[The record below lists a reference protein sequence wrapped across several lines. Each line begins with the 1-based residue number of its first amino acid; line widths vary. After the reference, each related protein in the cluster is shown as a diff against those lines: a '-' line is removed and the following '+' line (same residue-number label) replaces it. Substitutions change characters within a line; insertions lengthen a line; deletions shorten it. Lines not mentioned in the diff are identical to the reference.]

1 MKTQSLKSQQLKLI
15 HFAIYLGL
23 GFIMLTSLKCKKENL
38 NVLPPATMSGENTMG
53 AYIDGK
59 LFVSRRTDLLS
70 QDPGVTYTPAI
81 HELGF
86 GGRSILVDDGPILGF
101 LITQNLRIGRINLE
115 KDGLDNGLLTIR
127 SVSGNLVRYY
137 TESGYLE
144 FTRFDINSKV
154 FSGTFDAIFKSE
166 SGQTIHVTD
175 GRFDL
180 KAK

>member
-1 MKTQSLKSQQLKLI
+1 MKSINLKPYTFYLLI
-15 HFAIYLGL
+15 CIVLT
-23 GFIMLTSLKCKKENL
+23 TSLKCKKENL
-38 NVLPPATMSGENTMG
+38 NALPAATMSGENTIG

-70 QDPGVTYTPAI
+70 QDPSITYTPSI
-81 HELGF
+81 PELGF
-86 GGRSILVDDGPILGF
+86 GGRSILITDGPILGF
-101 LITQNLRIGRINLE
+101 VVTQNLRIGRINLE
-115 KDGLDNGLLTIR
+115 KGGIDNGLLTLR

-144 FTRFDINSKV
+144 FTRFDIDKKV
-154 FSGTFDAIFKSE
+154 FSGSFDAIFKSE
-166 SGQTIHVTD
+166 SGQTIHVTE